1 MNSSISFATKA
12 SIQQLSSLGELFA
25 HFVNGS
31 SAPGELNDDL
41 SALTEIVDHLH
52 YYNPWFTKSSVSH
65 ALESWSRSL
74 TKSNL
79 HDWIE
84 TYTIE
89 NLTPK
94 KVGVIMAGNI
104 PLVGFHDAICVLLS
118 GHTLYAKLSSK
129 DDQLMRFVLN
139 YLSRDKVFE
148 NRINNVEKMRGIDA
162 LIATGSGNSSRYFE
176 HYFKNQKKII
186 RKNRTSVAVIENNTS
201 DESLRK
207 LGDDVFSHF
216 GLGCRNV
223 TKIYLPKGFD
233 LDRIFGAFYDFRDI
247 VHHNKYGN
255 NYDYNKAVYLL
266 NNIKLLENGFLLLK
280 EDEGIH
286 SPIGVLFYEHYESV
300 EKLELELMDMQ
311 SKLQCIVGEV
321 SFANTE
327 FGKSQQPTLK
337 DYADGV
343 DTIKFL
349 IEA

>member
-1 MNSSISFATKA
+1 MKDKIIALKKLGDLFHSFGNNLAPEGKLEEEFHA
-12 SIQQLSSLGELFA
+12 LS
-25 HFVNGS
+25 
-31 SAPGELNDDL
+31 DL
-41 SALTEIVDHLH
+41 VEKLH
-52 YYNPWFTKSSVSH
+52 HYNPWFTNASVKY
-65 ALESWSRSL
+65 ALTAWARQLETDRLESWL
-74 TKSNL
+74 TN
-79 HDWIE
+79 
-84 TYTIE
+84 YTLQAE
-89 NLTPK
+89 NQKT
-94 KVGVIMAGNI
+94 VGVIMAGNI

-118 GHTLYAKLSSK
+118 GHKLHAKLSTKDQQLMAFVLEFLQK
-129 DDQLMRFVLN
+129 DDAYSGQIKLV
-139 YLSRDKVFE
+139 E
-148 NRINNVEKMRGIDA
+148 NMKDIDA
-162 LIATGSGNSSRYFE
+162 LIATGSDNSARYFDY
-176 HYFKNQKKII
+176 YFKDQEKII